1 MEAEA
6 HALLFG
12 AKPAIALNLQDTT
25 LFTDNQV
32 LASTVLA
39 GSPRTH
45 FGHWSIRPIIAEI
58 HDIIQA
64 KSYTIQKIHREAN
77 KIADSH
83 AKKAR

>member
-1 MEAEA
+1 MPSF
-6 HALLFG
+6 FG
-12 AKPAIALNLQDTT
+12 AKLATALNLQDAT

-39 GSPRTH
+39 GLPHTH

-58 HDIIQA
+58 QDIIKA

-77 KIADSH
+77 KIADSLT
-83 AKKAR
+83 KKAR